1 MNKFQTKKEQTQ
13 TTWNINMVQNL
24 YKIITNV
31 ILVRVEL
38 LNILLLLFLS
48 QLLLSLS
55 LFPCLFSD
63 ESVLD
68 LSLPLDV
75 LDELLL
81 LVISI
86 LVSVELV
93 LDLLLSSSKII
104 NLDLVILLLGF
115 DDRLQ
120 ILQDLILLLLA
131 VVDVGF
137 KLIDFLLEKLSL
149 IDEDLKLRGDFLSLG
164 LDLFE
169 FFLNS
174 LKGT

>member
-1 MNKFQTKKEQTQ
+1 M
-13 TTWNINMVQNL
+13 
-24 YKIITNV
+24 
-31 ILVRVEL
+31 RVEL

-68 LSLPLDV
+68 LGLPLDI

-81 LVISI
+81 LVVGI
-86 LVSVELV
+86 LISVELV
-93 LDLLLSSSKII
+93 LDLLLRSSQFID
-104 NLDLVILLLGF
+104 LDLVIFLLGF
-115 DDRLQ
+115 DDGLQ
-120 ILQDLILLLLA
+120 ILQDLILFLLA

-137 KLIDFLLEKLSL
+137 ELIDFLLEKLSL
-149 IDEDLKLRGDFLSLG
+149 IDEDFKLRGDFLSLG
-164 LDLFE
+164 LDLFK

-174 LKGT
+174 LKGTKNGMN

>member
-1 MNKFQTKKEQTQ
+1 M
-13 TTWNINMVQNL
+13 
-24 YKIITNV
+24 
-31 ILVRVEL
+31 VRVEL

-68 LSLPLDV
+68 LGLPLDI

-81 LVISI
+81 LVVGI
-86 LVSVELV
+86 LISVELV
-93 LDLLLSSSKII
+93 LDLLLRSSQFID
-104 NLDLVILLLGF
+104 LDLVIFLLGF
-115 DDRLQ
+115 DDGLQ
-120 ILQDLILLLLA
+120 ILQDLILFLLA

-137 KLIDFLLEKLSL
+137 ELIDFLLEKLSL
-149 IDEDLKLRGDFLSLG
+149 IDEDFKLRGDFLSLG
-164 LDLFE
+164 LDLFK

-174 LKGT
+174 LKGTKNGMN